1 MDISTEESTTD
12 DECDYF
18 FKVIILGDA
27 DCGKTSLL
35 RRFCYKS
42 FNNVVKTTIGIDFY
56 VCDVKVLNGAF
67 FVRLFGFEKI
77 LRFQNTM
84 FQILENFF
92 CTGNLTSI

>member
-1 MDISTEESTTD
+1 MDTAESTTD

-27 DCGKTSLL
+27 DYGKTSVV

-56 VCDVKVLNGAF
+56 VYDVKVGHGTF
-67 FVRLFGFEKI
+67 LFA
-77 LRFQNTM
+77 LR
-84 FQILENFF
+84 
-92 CTGNLTSI
+92 